1 MRISPRSLVLA
12 ALLAASPAIAR
23 AVTVSPNA
31 LFIDSRT
38 RSGVLTLYNP
48 GTTAEEIEITFAFGY
63 PRSDLAGAISV
74 ALADSAPSGEPSVLG
89 FVRAFPRRLRLEP
102 GQRQTV
108 RILMQPP
115 AGLAEG
121 EYWGRVLVHSRGGR
135 PPVEQQQGGIHMQID
150 LETVIVGAVNYRNGA
165 VKTGVAIDSARAAI
179 VAAGDSVRVVAD
191 LRRLGNA
198 AYLGHLTLELV
209 AADGRVIGSVDEDL
223 AVYRTLRKVESIAIP
238 PRTSLVGAS
247 VRYRLTTER
256 PDIDPESRL
265 AAEAVTG
272 SIALAR

>member
-1 MRISPRSLVLA
+1 MRLFRHRLFLP
-12 ALLAASPAIAR
+12 ALLALSPASVQ

-63 PRSDLAGAISV
+63 PRSDLAGAITV
-74 ALADSAPSGEPSVLG
+74 TLADSAPGGEPSVLG

-121 EYWGRVLVHSRGGR
+121 EYWGRVLIRSRGGR
-135 PPVEQQQGGIHMQID
+135 PPVEQQQGGIRMQIE
-150 LETVIVGAVNYRNGA
+150 LETVIVGAVNYRNGS
-165 VKTGVAIDSARAAI
+165 VRTGIIVDSARAT
-179 VAAGDSVRVVAD
+179 VTPSGDSVRVVTD
-191 LRRLGNA
+191 LSRQGNA
-198 AYLGHLTLELV
+198 AYLGHMKLELV
-209 AADGRVIGSVDEDL
+209 GADGRVLGTADDDF
-223 AVYRTLRKVESIAIP
+223 AVYRSLRKVESIAVP
-238 PRTSLVGAS
+238 AGAALRGATI
-247 VRYRLTTER
+247 RYRFSTER
-256 PDIDPESRL
+256 PDIDAESRL
-265 AAEAVTG
+265 TAEPTTG
-272 SIALAR
+272 TVPLSR

>member
-1 MRISPRSLVLA
+1 MRVSTRLLVLA
-12 ALLAASPAIAR
+12 ALLAAPLSAH

-74 ALADSAPSGEPSVLG
+74 VLADSAPAGEPSVLG

-108 RILMQPP
+108 RVLMQPP

-121 EYWGRVLVHSRGGR
+121 EYWGRVLIHSRGGR
-135 PPVEQQQGGIHMQID
+135 PPVEQQQGGIRMQID
-150 LETVIVGAVNYRNGA
+150 LETVIVGAVNYRNGTMH
-165 VKTGVAIDSARAAI
+165 TGVKVDSARASLTSHA
-179 VAAGDSVRVVAD
+179 DSVHVVAD
-191 LRRLGNA
+191 ISRFGNA
-198 AYLGHLTLELV
+198 AYLGRMTLELV
-209 AADGRVIGSVDEDL
+209 SGDGKVLGTTEEDF
-223 AVYRTLRKVESIAIP
+223 AVYRSLRKVESIAVP
-238 PRTSLVGAS
+238 AGAS
-247 VRYRLTTER
+247 LAGATVRYRFSTER

-265 AAEAVTG
+265 PAEPLTG
-272 SIALAR
+272 TVPLAR

>member
-1 MRISPRSLVLA
+1 MRILLRTLVLA
-12 ALLAASPAIAR
+12 ALLALTPAAVR

-48 GTTAEEIEITFAFGY
+48 GTLAEEIEITFAFGY

-74 ALADSAPSGEPSVLG
+74 ALADSAPFGEPSVLG

-115 AGLAEG
+115 AGLPEG
-121 EYWGRVLVHSRGGR
+121 EYWGRVLIHSRGGR
-135 PPVEQQQGGIHMQID
+135 PPVEQQQGGIRMQID

-165 VKTGVAIDSARAAI
+165 MLTGVAVDSARATLTAR
-179 VAAGDSVRVVAD
+179 GDSVRVVTD
-191 LRRLGNA
+191 LQRKGNA
-198 AYLGHLTLELV
+198 AFLGRMTLELMS
-209 AADGRVIGSVDEDL
+209 ADGRVLGTLEEDL
-223 AVYRTLRKVESIAIP
+223 AVYRTLRKVESIAVP
-238 PRTSLVGAS
+238 PGASLAGAS
-247 VRYRLTTER
+247 VRYRFSTDR

-265 AAEAVTG
+265 SADPVTG
-272 SIALAR
+272 IVALTR

>member
-1 MRISPRSLVLA
+1 MPPTLRTLCCA
-12 ALLAASPAIAR
+12 ALLALSPGVAE

-38 RSGVLTLYNP
+38 RTGVLTLYNP
-48 GTTAEEIEITFAFGY
+48 GTLAEEIEITFAFGY
-63 PRSDLAGAISV
+63 PRSDSLGVISV
-74 ALADSAPSGEPSVLG
+74 TLVDSAGRDEPSVLG

-115 AGLAEG
+115 AGLPEG

-135 PPVEQQQGGIHMQID
+135 PPVEQQQDGIRMQID

-165 VKTGVAIDSARAAI
+165 VRTGVVVDSARAT
-179 VAAGDSVRVVAD
+179 VLRDSVHVTAD

-198 AYLGHLTLELV
+198 AYLGTMKWEV
-209 AADGRVIGSVDEDL
+209 VSAAGTVLGTDDEDL
-223 AVYRTLRKVESIAIP
+223 AVYRTLRKAVSIAVP
-238 PRTSLVGAS
+238 AGSSLAGATL
-247 VRYRLTTER
+247 RYTFTTNR
-256 PDIDPESRL
+256 PDIDPDQRL
-265 AAEAVTG
+265 NADPVTG
-272 SIALAR
+272 SIPLKR

>member
-1 MRISPRSLVLA
+1 MRLSVRSLCCA
-12 ALLAASPAIAR
+12 ALVALSPSVAR

-48 GTTAEEIEITFAFGY
+48 GTSTEEIEITFAFGY
-63 PRSDLAGAISV
+63 PRSDAFGEISV
-74 ALADSAPSGEPSVLG
+74 PLSDSALAGEPSVLG

-115 AGLAEG
+115 AGLPAG

-165 VKTGVAIDSARAAI
+165 VTTGIAVDSASAT
-179 VAAGDSVRVVAD
+179 VSHDSVMVRTD
-191 LRRLGNA
+191 LHRSGNA
-198 AYLGHLTLELV
+198 AYIGHMKLELV
-209 AADGRVIGSVDEDL
+209 SARGDVLATTEDDL
-223 AVYRTLRKVESIAIP
+223 AVYHSLRKVA
-238 PRTSLVGAS
+238 SLAAPAGLSLQGAT
-247 VRYRLTTER
+247 VRYSFSTQR
-256 PDIDPESRL
+256 PDIEPESQL
-265 AAEAVTG
+265 SAPPVLG
-272 SIALAR
+272 SIPLTR

>member
-1 MRISPRSLVLA
+1 MRVSTRLLALA
-12 ALLAASPAIAR
+12 ALLAGTPLCAR

-48 GTTAEEIEITFAFGY
+48 GSTAEEIEITFAFGY

-74 ALADSAPSGEPSVLG
+74 ALADTAPAGEPSVLG

-115 AGLAEG
+115 ANLAEG
-121 EYWGRVLVHSRGGR
+121 EYWGRVLIHSRGGR
-135 PPVEQQQGGIHMQID
+135 PPVEQQQGGIRMQID
-150 LETVIVGAVNYRNGA
+150 LETVIVGAVNYRNGTMR
-165 VKTGVAIDSARAAI
+165 TGVHMDPARAT
-179 VAAGDSVRVVAD
+179 VAARGDSVRVVAD
-191 LRRLGNA
+191 ISRIGNA
-198 AYLGHLTLELV
+198 AYLGHMTFELV
-209 AADGRVIGSVDEDL
+209 SADGKVLGTTDEDF
-223 AVYRTLRKVESIAIP
+223 AVYRALRKVESIAVP
-238 PRTSLVGAS
+238 AGTSLAGAT
-247 VRYRLTTER
+247 VRYRFTTER

-265 AAEAVTG
+265 AAEPLTG
-272 SIALAR
+272 TVPLSR

>member
-1 MRISPRSLVLA
+1 MRSPARTLVLA
-12 ALLAASPAIAR
+12 ALLALSPAAAR

-38 RSGVLTLYNP
+38 RTGVLTLYNP
-48 GTTAEEIEITFAFGY
+48 GTLPEEIEISFAFGY

-74 ALADSAPSGEPSVLG
+74 ALADSAPAGEPSVLG

-121 EYWGRVLVHSRGGR
+121 EYWGRVLIRSRGGR
-135 PPVEQQQGGIHMQID
+135 PPVEQQQGGIRMQID
-150 LETVIVGAVNYRNGA
+150 LETVIVGAVNYRNGSMH
-165 VKTGVAIDSARAAI
+165 TGVAMDSARAT
-179 VAAGDSVRVVAD
+179 VAPQGDSVRVVAD
-191 LRRLGNA
+191 LSRQGNA
-198 AYLGHLTLELV
+198 AYLGHLRLELV
-209 AADGRVIGSVDEDL
+209 AANGRVIATVDDDL
-223 AVYRTLRKVESIAIP
+223 AVYRSLRKVESMAVP
-238 PRTSLVGAS
+238 PGAS
-247 VRYRLTTER
+247 LAGATIRYRLSTDR

-265 AAEAVTG
+265 SAEPVTG
-272 SIALAR
+272 TVPLSR

>member
-1 MRISPRSLVLA
+1 MRMPLRPLALA
-12 ALLAASPAIAR
+12 ALFALTPSVTR

-74 ALADSAPSGEPSVLG
+74 VLADSAPSGEPSVLG

-115 AGLAEG
+115 AALPQG
-121 EYWGRVLVHSRGGR
+121 EYWGRVLIHSRGGR
-135 PPVEQQQGGIHMQID
+135 PPVEQQQGGIRMQIE
-150 LETVIVGAVNYRNGA
+150 LETVIVGAVNYRNGTMR
-165 VKTGVAIDSARAAI
+165 TGVEVDSARAAFT
-179 VAAGDSVRVVAD
+179 ARGDSVHVVAD
-191 LRRLGNA
+191 LRRTGNA
-198 AYLGHLTLELV
+198 AYLGHMTLELV
-209 AADGRVIGSVDEDL
+209 AANGRVLDTFDEDL
-223 AVYRTLRKVESIAIP
+223 AVYRTLRKAAVMTVP
-238 PRTSLVGAS
+238 PGSSVRGAS
-247 VRYRLTTER
+247 LRYRFSTER
-256 PDIDPESRL
+256 PDIDPDQRL
-265 AAEAVTG
+265 TAEPLTG
-272 SIALAR
+272 TIALAP

>member
-1 MRISPRSLVLA
+1 MRTSLRSLLLV
-12 ALLAASPAIAR
+12 ALLALSPAAAR

-63 PRSDLAGAISV
+63 PRSDLAGLISV
-74 ALADSAPSGEPSVLG
+74 ALADSAPTGEPSVLG

-108 RILMQPP
+108 RILMQAP

-121 EYWGRVLVHSRGGR
+121 EYWGRVLIRSRGGR
-135 PPVEQQQGGIHMQID
+135 PPVEQQQGGIRMQID
-150 LETVIVGAVNYRNGA
+150 VETVIVGAVNYRNGTMR
-165 VKTGVAIDSARAAI
+165 TGVVVDSARATLGAR
-179 VAAGDSVRVVAD
+179 GDSVRVVTD
-191 LRRLGNA
+191 LSRRGNA
-198 AYLGHLTLELV
+198 AYLGRMTLDLV
-209 AADGRVIGSVDEDL
+209 GADGRVLATMDEDL
-223 AVYRTLRKVESIAIP
+223 AVYRSLRKVEYIAV
-238 PRTSLVGAS
+238 PRGAVLQGAT
-247 VRYRLTTER
+247 VRYRFTTER

-265 AAEAVTG
+265 SAEPVTG
-272 SIALAR
+272 TIALAR

>member
-1 MRISPRSLVLA
+1 MRLPSRTIVLA
-12 ALLAASPAIAR
+12 ALLAISPAMAR

-48 GTTAEEIEITFAFGY
+48 GTLAEEIEISFAFGY
-63 PRSDLAGAISV
+63 PQSDLAGAISV
-74 ALADSAPSGEPSVLG
+74 ALADSAPAGEPSVLG

-121 EYWGRVLVHSRGGR
+121 EYWGRVLIRSRGGR
-135 PPVEQQQGGIHMQID
+135 PPVEQQQGGIRMQID
-150 LETVIVGAVNYRNGA
+150 LETVIVGAVNYRNGP
-165 VKTGVAIDSARAAI
+165 VRTGVAVDSARATTT
-179 VAAGDSVRVVAD
+179 AAGDSVRVVAD
-191 LRRLGNA
+191 LRRLGTA
-198 AYLGHLTLELV
+198 AYLGRLTLELLG
-209 AADGRVIGSVDEDL
+209 ADGRVIGSVQEDL
-223 AVYRTLRKVESIAIP
+223 AVYRALRKVEWIVVP
-238 PRTSLVGAS
+238 PRTSLAGAT

-256 PDIDPESRL
+256 PDIDPESRIS
-265 AAEAVTG
+265 ADPVTG
-272 SIALAR
+272 SIALVR

>member
-1 MRISPRSLVLA
+1 MRSPARTLVLA
-12 ALLAASPAIAR
+12 ALLAMSPAAAR

-48 GTTAEEIEITFAFGY
+48 GTLPEEIEISFAFGY

-74 ALADSAPSGEPSVLG
+74 ALADSAPAGEPSVLG

-121 EYWGRVLVHSRGGR
+121 EYWGRVLIRSRGGR
-135 PPVEQQQGGIHMQID
+135 PPVEQQTGGIRMQID
-150 LETVIVGAVNYRNGA
+150 LETVIVGAVNYRNGSMR
-165 VKTGVAIDSARAAI
+165 TGVAMDSARAA
-179 VAAGDSVRVVAD
+179 VSPQGDTVRVVAD
-191 LRRLGNA
+191 LSRQGNA
-198 AYLGHLTLELV
+198 AYLGHLKLELV
-209 AADGRVIGSVDEDL
+209 GANGRVLATVDDDL
-223 AVYRTLRKVESIAIP
+223 AVYRSLRMVESIAVP
-238 PRTSLVGAS
+238 PGTSLAGATI
-247 VRYRLTTER
+247 RYHLSTVR

-265 AAEAVTG
+265 PAEPVTG
-272 SIALAR
+272 TVPLSR

>member
-1 MRISPRSLVLA
+1 MRIPVRHLALA
-12 ALLAASPAIAR
+12 ALLGIAPAAAR

-63 PRSDLAGAISV
+63 PRSDLAGSIAV
-74 ALADSAPSGEPSVLG
+74 ALADSAPPGEPSVLG

-115 AGLAEG
+115 AGLPEG
-121 EYWGRVLVHSRGGR
+121 EYWGRVLVRSRGGR

-165 VKTGVAIDSARAAI
+165 MHTGVAVDSASVKPTAR
-179 VAAGDSVRVVAD
+179 GDSVHVVAD
-191 LRRLGNA
+191 LTRQGNA
-198 AYLGHLTLELV
+198 AY
-209 AADGRVIGSVDEDL
+209 
-223 AVYRTLRKVESIAIP
+223 
-238 PRTSLVGAS
+238 
-247 VRYRLTTER
+247 
-256 PDIDPESRL
+256 
-265 AAEAVTG
+265 
-272 SIALAR
+272 

>member
-1 MRISPRSLVLA
+1 MRNPNRTLVLA
-12 ALLAASPAIAR
+12 ALLALSPAAAR

-48 GTTAEEIEITFAFGY
+48 GTTAEEIEISFAFGY

-74 ALADSAPSGEPSVLG
+74 ALADSAPFGEPSVLG

-115 AGLAEG
+115 RDLAEG
-121 EYWGRVLVHSRGGR
+121 EYWGRVLIRSRGGR
-135 PPVEQQQGGIHMQID
+135 PPVEQQQGSIRMQID

-165 VKTGVAIDSARAAI
+165 MHTGVAVDSARAIAS
-179 VAAGDSVRVVAD
+179 ASGDSVRVVAD
-191 LRRLGNA
+191 LSRRGNA
-198 AYLGHLTLELV
+198 AYLGHMALELV
-209 AADGRVIGSVDEDL
+209 GADGHLLGIAEEDL
-223 AVYRTLRKVESIAIP
+223 AVYRSLRKVESIAVP
-238 PRTSLVGAS
+238 PGAS
-247 VRYRLTTER
+247 LRGATIRYRFSTER
-256 PDIDPESRL
+256 PDVDPESRL
-265 AAEAVTG
+265 SAEPVTG
-272 SIALAR
+272 TIVLSR

>member
-1 MRISPRSLVLA
+1 MRISLRSLVIA
-12 ALLAASPAIAR
+12 ALLAASPAAAR

-150 LETVIVGAVNYRNGA
+150 LETVIVGAVNYRNGT

-209 AADGRVIGSVDEDL
+209 GADGRVIGSVDEDL

-238 PRTSLVGAS
+238 ARTSLVGAS

>member
-1 MRISPRSLVLA
+1 MRISVRHLA
-12 ALLAASPAIAR
+12 LGALLAISPAVAS

-74 ALADSAPSGEPSVLG
+74 ALADSAPAGEPSVLG

-115 AGLAEG
+115 AGLPEG
-121 EYWGRVLVHSRGGR
+121 EYWGRVLIRSRGGR

-150 LETVIVGAVNYRNGA
+150 NQLRLIHMNAQHP
-165 VKTGVAIDSARAAI
+165 
-179 VAAGDSVRVVAD
+179 AD
-191 LRRLGNA
+191 LKPSMH
-198 AYLGHLTLELV
+198 GHSVGHWEGDTLV
-209 AADGRVIGSVDEDL
+209 IDTIGFDPRSQFNDGFIHGPNLHAVERYRVIEGGKILEKTFTYTDPDALTEPYTFTRRQQRTDKLFQEYVNAQNNTLYECPTNVAGSK
-223 AVYRTLRKVESIAIP
+223 YRPVE
-238 PRTSLVGAS
+238 
-247 VRYRLTTER
+247 
-256 PDIDPESRL
+256 
-265 AAEAVTG
+265 
-272 SIALAR
+272 

>member
-1 MRISPRSLVLA
+1 MRTSLRSLPLI
-12 ALLAASPAIAR
+12 ALLTLSPAAAR

-63 PRSDLAGAISV
+63 PRSDLAGLISV
-74 ALADSAPSGEPSVLG
+74 ALADSAPTGEPSVLG

-108 RILMQPP
+108 RILMQAP

-121 EYWGRVLVHSRGGR
+121 EYWGRVLIRSRGGR
-135 PPVEQQQGGIHMQID
+135 PPVEQQQGGIRMQID
-150 LETVIVGAVNYRNGA
+150 VETVIVGAVNYRNGTMR
-165 VKTGVAIDSARAAI
+165 TGLVVDSARATLGAR
-179 VAAGDSVRVVAD
+179 GDSVRVVTD
-191 LRRLGNA
+191 LSRRGNA
-198 AYLGHLTLELV
+198 AYLGRMTLDLV
-209 AADGRVIGSVDEDL
+209 SPDGRVLATMDEDL
-223 AVYRTLRKVESIAIP
+223 AVYRSLRKVEYIAV
-238 PRTSLVGAS
+238 PRGALLQGAS
-247 VRYRLTTER
+247 VRYRFTTER

-265 AAEAVTG
+265 SAEPVTG
-272 SIALAR
+272 TIALAR

>member
-1 MRISPRSLVLA
+1 MRISSRSLVLA
-12 ALLAASPAIAR
+12 TLLAFSPAAAR

-165 VKTGVAIDSARAAI
+165 VKTGVAVDSARAAI

-209 AADGRVIGSVDEDL
+209 GADGRVIGAVDEDL

-238 PRTSLVGAS
+238 ARTSLVGAS

>member
-1 MRISPRSLVLA
+1 MRTPLRSLLLA
-12 ALLAASPAIAR
+12 ALLALSPAIAR

-63 PRSDLAGAISV
+63 PRSDLAGLISV
-74 ALADSAPSGEPSVLG
+74 ALADSAPTGEPSVLG

-108 RILMQPP
+108 RILMQAP

-121 EYWGRVLVHSRGGR
+121 EYWGRVLIHSRGGR
-135 PPVEQQQGGIHMQID
+135 PPVEQQQGGIRMQID
-150 LETVIVGAVNYRNGA
+150 VETVIVGAVNYRNGTMR
-165 VKTGVAIDSARAAI
+165 TGVVVDSARAT
-179 VAAGDSVRVVAD
+179 VGTRGDSIRILAD
-191 LRRLGNA
+191 LSRRGNA
-198 AYLGHLTLELV
+198 AYIGRMTIDLV
-209 AADGRVIGSVDEDL
+209 AADGRVLATMDEDL
-223 AVYRTLRKVESIAIP
+223 AVYRSLRKVEYLAVP
-238 PRTSLVGAS
+238 AGAVLQGAT
-247 VRYRLTTER
+247 VRYRFTTER

-265 AAEAVTG
+265 SAEPVTG
-272 SIALAR
+272 TIALTR

>member
-1 MRISPRSLVLA
+1 MRISSRSLVLA
-12 ALLAASPAIAR
+12 TLLAFSPAAAR

-165 VKTGVAIDSARAAI
+165 VKTGVAVDSARAAI

-209 AADGRVIGSVDEDL
+209 GADGRVIGAVDEDL

-238 PRTSLVGAS
+238 ARTSLVGAS

-265 AAEAVTG
+265 AADAVTG

>member
-1 MRISPRSLVLA
+1 MRISARSLVLA

-89 FVRAFPRRLRLEP
+89 FVRAFPRRLRFEP

-165 VKTGVAIDSARAAI
+165 VKTGVAVDSARAAI

-209 AADGRVIGSVDEDL
+209 GADGRVIGAVDEDL

-238 PRTSLVGAS
+238 ARTSLVGAS

>member
-1 MRISPRSLVLA
+1 MRVSTRLLALA
-12 ALLAASPAIAR
+12 ALLAGAPLSAH

-74 ALADSAPSGEPSVLG
+74 ALADTAPAGEPSVLG

-115 AGLAEG
+115 AGLPEG
-121 EYWGRVLVHSRGGR
+121 EYWGRVLIHSRGGR
-135 PPVEQQQGGIHMQID
+135 PPVEQQQGGIRMQID
-150 LETVIVGAVNYRNGA
+150 LETVIVGAVNYRNGTMH
-165 VKTGVAIDSARAAI
+165 TGVHIDSARAT
-179 VAAGDSVRVVAD
+179 VSPRGDSVRVVAD
-191 LRRLGNA
+191 ISRLGNA
-198 AYLGHLTLELV
+198 AYLGHMTLELV
-209 AADGRVIGSVDEDL
+209 SAEGKVLGTTDEDFAL
-223 AVYRTLRKVESIAIP
+223 YRGLRKVESIAVP
-238 PRTSLVGAS
+238 TGAPLNGAT
-247 VRYRLTTER
+247 VRYRFTTER

-265 AAEAVTG
+265 AGEAVTG
-272 SIALAR
+272 TVPLSR

>member
-1 MRISPRSLVLA
+1 MRISSRSLVLA
-12 ALLAASPAIAR
+12 ALFAFSPMAAR

-108 RILMQPP
+108 RILVQPP

-165 VKTGVAIDSARAAI
+165 VKTGVAVDSARAVI

-209 AADGRVIGSVDEDL
+209 GADGRVIGAVEEDL

-238 PRTSLVGAS
+238 GRTSLVGAT

>member
-1 MRISPRSLVLA
+1 MPIPVRTIAVA
-12 ALLAASPAIAR
+12 ALLALTPAVGR

-48 GTTAEEIEITFAFGY
+48 GTTAEEIEITFSFGY

-74 ALADSAPSGEPSVLG
+74 ALADSAPTGEPSVLG

-115 AGLAEG
+115 VGLPEG

-135 PPVEQQQGGIHMQID
+135 PPVEQQQGGIRMQID

-165 VKTGVAIDSARAAI
+165 MHTGLTVDSARVAL

-191 LRRLGNA
+191 LQRRGNA
-198 AYLGHLTLELV
+198 AYLGHMSLELI
-209 AADGRVIGSVDEDL
+209 AADGRVLGTAEEDL
-223 AVYRTLRKVESIAIP
+223 AVYRSLRKVESIAVP
-238 PRTSLVGAS
+238 PRTSLLGAK
-247 VRYRLTTER
+247 VRYRFTTDR

-265 AAEAVTG
+265 SAEPVTG
-272 SIALAR
+272 VIALTR

>member
-1 MRISPRSLVLA
+1 MRMSNRTLVLA
-12 ALLAASPAIAR
+12 ALLAISPPVAR

-74 ALADSAPSGEPSVLG
+74 ALADSAPAGEPSVLG

-108 RILMQPP
+108 RILMTPP

-135 PPVEQQQGGIHMQID
+135 PPVEQQQGSIRMQID
-150 LETVIVGAVNYRNGA
+150 LETVIVGAVNYRNGTMR
-165 VKTGVAIDSARAAI
+165 TGIVVDSAHA
-179 VAAGDSVRVVAD
+179 VPSVKGDSIRVTAD
-191 LRRLGNA
+191 VSRQGNA
-198 AYLGHLTLELV
+198 AFLGHMALELV
-209 AADGRVIGSVDEDL
+209 GADGRVLGSTEEDL
-223 AVYRTLRKVESIAIP
+223 AVYRSIRKVGSIPVPAG
-238 PRTSLVGAS
+238 TSLSGAT
-247 VRYRLTTER
+247 VRYRFTTDR

-265 AAEAVTG
+265 SAEPVTG
-272 SIALAR
+272 TIALRR

>member
-1 MRISPRSLVLA
+1 MRIPTRSLVLA
-12 ALLAASPAIAR
+12 ALLALSPAAAR

-74 ALADSAPSGEPSVLG
+74 ALADSAPAGEPSVLG

-121 EYWGRVLVHSRGGR
+121 EYWGRVLIHSRGGR

-165 VKTGVAIDSARAAI
+165 VKTGVTVDSARAAT

-209 AADGRVIGSVDEDL
+209 GADGRVIGSAEEDL
-223 AVYRTLRKVESIAIP
+223 AVYRTLRKVESIAVP
-238 PRTSLVGAS
+238 PHTSLAGAS
-247 VRYRLTTER
+247 IRYRFTTER

-265 AAEAVTG
+265 VADAVTG